1 MVSTIERFHCIQD
14 SQLDPNGVLYR
25 EVPLYIHI
33 CMYIYVH
40 SNILLWLMCAGGAG
54 VSLRP
59 PSEAVLDDLLR
70 QHIHLARQSIDCTR
84 AMAGRIEASL
94 NTNHR
99 YTTLQDTQKASQ
111 PPTPH
116 TLCVP
121 YAIPLYCT
129 KLRTYVCL

>member
-1 MVSTIERFHCIQD
+1 
-14 SQLDPNGVLYR
+14 
-25 EVPLYIHI
+25 
-33 CMYIYVH
+33 
-40 SNILLWLMCAGGAG
+40 MCAGGAG

-111 PPTPH
+111 SPTPTH
-116 TLCVP
+116 YVRHMPSHCI
-121 YAIPLYCT
+121 AQK
-129 KLRTYVCL
+129 KLRNNYAYQTLLC